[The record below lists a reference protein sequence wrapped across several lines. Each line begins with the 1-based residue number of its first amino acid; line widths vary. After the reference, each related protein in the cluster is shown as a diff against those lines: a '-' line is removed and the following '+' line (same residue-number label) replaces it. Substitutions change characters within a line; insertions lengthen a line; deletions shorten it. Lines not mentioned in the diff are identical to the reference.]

1 MVKLNS
7 TTAILSDLDGV
18 ILDLAYDKKF
28 WELWLPEQV
37 TRQTNKSIEEAK
49 AEIMTEIDIQR
60 GTLNFYDLNYWDD
73 LLNVDCMQIFQ
84 EKEERCSYLAG
95 SYEALQRLSTLKNP
109 KYILT
114 NGDPRIQEYK
124 AETQNF
130 LEFFDSIF
138 YSMHAGYPK
147 ESKEF
152 WALARHNLN
161 LEFEDAIFID
171 DDLKVVTAAAKAGI
185 KQVAWI
191 TQGKNRILQNRVET
205 FASLADLVSTI
216 T

>member
-18 ILDLAYDKKF
+18 ILDLAYDIKF

-37 TRQTNKSIEEAK
+37 ANQTNKSIEETK
-49 AEIMTEIDIQR
+49 AEIKAEIDIQR

-73 LLNVDCMQIFQ
+73 LLNVDCMQIFK
-84 EKEERCSYLAG
+84 EKTERCSYLRG

-109 KYILT
+109 KHILT

-147 ESKEF
+147 EEKEF

-161 LEFEDAIFID
+161 LNFEDAIFID
-171 DDLKVVTAAAKAGI
+171 DNFEVVTAAVKAGI
-185 KQVAWI
+185 NQVIWI
-191 TQGKNRILQNRVET
+191 TPGKNRILQNGVET
-205 FASLADLVSTI
+205 FPNLAGLVNAI

>member
-18 ILDLAYDKKF
+18 ILDLAYDIKF

-37 TRQTNKSIEEAK
+37 ANQTNKSIEETK
-49 AEIMTEIDIQR
+49 AEIKAEIDIQR

-73 LLNVDCMQIFQ
+73 LLNVDCMQIFK
-84 EKEERCSYLAG
+84 EKTERCSYLRG

-114 NGDPRIQEYK
+114 NGDPRIQDYK

-130 LEFFDSIF
+130 LEFFDSII
-138 YSMHAGYPK
+138 YSMHVGYPK

-161 LEFEDAIFID
+161 LDFENTIFID
-171 DDLKVVTAAAKAGI
+171 DDFKVVTAAAKAGI

-191 TQGKNRILQNRVET
+191 TPGKNRILQNRVET
-205 FASLADLVSTI
+205 FASLSDLVSTI

>member
-95 SYEALQRLSTLKNP
+95 SYEALQRLSTLNNP

-191 TQGKNRILQNRVET
+191 TPGKNRILQNGVET

>member
-138 YSMHAGYPK
+138 YSMHVGYPK

-171 DDLKVVTAAAKAGI
+171 DDLKVVTAAAKDGI

-191 TQGKNRILQNRVET
+191 TPGKNRILQNGVET

>member
-18 ILDLAYDKKF
+18 ILNLDYDIKF
-28 WELWLPEQV
+28 WESWLPEHVASQSN
-37 TRQTNKSIEEAK
+37 QSLEETKAK
-49 AEIMTEIDIQR
+49 IQAEIDTQR

-73 LLNVDCMQIFQ
+73 LLNIDCMKVIKEQ
-84 EKEERCSYLAG
+84 EEKCSYLEG

-109 KYILT
+109 KHILT
-114 NGDPRIQEYK
+114 NGDPRLQEYK
-124 AETQNF
+124 AEIQNF

-147 ESKEF
+147 ERREF

-161 LEFEDAIFID
+161 LNFEDAIFID
-171 DDLKVVTAAAKAGI
+171 DNFKVVTAAAKAGI
-185 KQVAWI
+185 KQVVWI
-191 TQGKNRILQNRVET
+191 TPGKNRILQNGVET
-205 FASLADLVSTI
+205 FPSLADLAAAIS
-216 T
+216 

>member
-18 ILDLAYDKKF
+18 ILDLAYDIKF

-37 TRQTNKSIEEAK
+37 ANQTNKSIEETK
-49 AEIMTEIDIQR
+49 AEMKAEIDIQR

-73 LLNVDCMQIFQ
+73 LLNVDCMQIFR
-84 EKEERCSYLAG
+84 EKTERCSYLEG

-109 KYILT
+109 KYIMT
-114 NGDPRIQEYK
+114 NGDPRIQDYK

-138 YSMHAGYPK
+138 YSMHVGYPK

-161 LEFEDAIFID
+161 LDFEDTIFID
-171 DDLKVVTAAAKAGI
+171 DDFKVATAAAKAGI

-191 TQGKNRILQNRVET
+191 TPGKNRILQNKVET
-205 FASLADLVSTI
+205 FASLSDLVSTI

>member
-138 YSMHAGYPK
+138 YSMHVGYPK

-191 TQGKNRILQNRVET
+191 TPGKNRILQNGVET

>member
-18 ILDLAYDKKF
+18 ILDLAYDIKF

-37 TRQTNKSIEEAK
+37 ANQTNKSIEETK
-49 AEIMTEIDIQR
+49 AEIMAEIDIQR

-73 LLNVDCMQIFQ
+73 LLNVDCMQIFR
-84 EKEERCSYLAG
+84 EKTERCSYLGG

-138 YSMHAGYPK
+138 YSMHVGYPK

-161 LEFEDAIFID
+161 LDFEDTIFID
-171 DDLKVVTAAAKAGI
+171 DDFKVVTAAAKAGI

-191 TQGKNRILQNRVET
+191 TPGKNRILQNKVET
-205 FASLADLVSTI
+205 FASLSDLASTI

>member
-1 MVKLNS
+1 MIKLNS

-18 ILDLAYDKKF
+18 ILNLDYDIKF
-28 WELWLPEQV
+28 WESWLPEHVASQSN
-37 TRQTNKSIEEAK
+37 RSLKEIKIQIQ
-49 AEIMTEIDIQR
+49 AEIDAQR

-73 LLNVDCMQIFQ
+73 LLNVDCMEIIREQ
-84 EKEERCSYLAG
+84 EEKCSFLEG

-130 LEFFDSIF
+130 LEFFNSIF
-138 YSMHAGYPK
+138 YSMHVGYPK

-152 WALARHNLN
+152 WTLARHNLN
-161 LEFEDAIFID
+161 LDFEDTIFID

-191 TQGKNRILQNRVET
+191 TPGKNRILQNRVET

>member
-18 ILDLAYDKKF
+18 ILNLEYDIKF
-28 WELWLPEQV
+28 WELWLPEHVANQSNQNLEEIKTKIQV
-37 TRQTNKSIEEAK
+37 
-49 AEIMTEIDIQR
+49 EIDAQR
-60 GTLNFYDLNYWDD
+60 GTLNFYNLNYWDD
-73 LLNVDCMQIFQ
+73 LLNVDCMEIIREQ
-84 EKEERCSYLAG
+84 EEKCSYLQG

-109 KYILT
+109 KHILT
-114 NGDPRIQEYK
+114 NGDPRVQEYK

-138 YSMHAGYPK
+138 YSMQTGYSK
-147 ESKEF
+147 EQKEF

-161 LEFEDAIFID
+161 LNFEDAIFID
-171 DDLKVVTAAAKAGI
+171 DNFEVVTAAVKAGI
-185 KQVAWI
+185 NQVIWI
-191 TQGKNRILQNRVET
+191 TPGKNRILQNGVET
-205 FASLADLVSTI
+205 FPNLAGLVNAI

>member
-73 LLNVDCMQIFQ
+73 LLNVDCIQIFQ

-95 SYEALQRLSTLKNP
+95 SYDALQRLSTLKNP

-171 DDLKVVTAAAKAGI
+171 DDLKVVTAAANAGI

-191 TQGKNRILQNRVET
+191 TPGKNRILQNGVET

>member
-114 NGDPRIQEYK
+114 NGDPRVQEYK
-124 AETQNF
+124 AQSQDF
-130 LEFFDSIF
+130 SGFFDSIF

-147 ESKEF
+147 EQKEF

-161 LEFEDAIFID
+161 LNFEDAMFID
-171 DDLKVVTAAAKAGI
+171 DGFKVVAAAAKAGVRKVI
-185 KQVAWI
+185 WI
-191 TQGKNRILQNRVET
+191 TPGKNRILQNGIET
-205 FASLADLVSTI
+205 FPRLIDLVDAI
-216 T
+216 G

>member
-18 ILDLAYDKKF
+18 ILNLDYDIKF
-28 WELWLPEQV
+28 WESWLPEHVASQSN
-37 TRQTNKSIEEAK
+37 RSLKEIKIQIQ
-49 AEIMTEIDIQR
+49 AEIDAQR

-73 LLNVDCMQIFQ
+73 LLNVDCMEIIREQ
-84 EKEERCSYLAG
+84 EEKCSFLEG

-124 AETQNF
+124 AETQKF
-130 LEFFDSIF
+130 LEFFNSIF
-138 YSMHAGYPK
+138 YSMHVGYPK

-161 LEFEDAIFID
+161 LDFEDTIFID
-171 DDLKVVTAAAKAGI
+171 DDFKVATAAAKAGI

-191 TQGKNRILQNRVET
+191 TPGKNRILQNKVET
-205 FASLADLVSTI
+205 FASLSDLVSTI

>member
-7 TTAILSDLDGV
+7 TTAILSSLDGV

-60 GTLNFYDLNYWDD
+60 GTLNFYDFNYWDD

-191 TQGKNRILQNRVET
+191 TPGKNRILQNGVET

>member
-18 ILDLAYDKKF
+18 ILDLAYDIKF
-28 WELWLPEQV
+28 WKLWLPEQV
-37 TRQTNKSIEEAK
+37 ANQTNKSVEETK
-49 AEIMTEIDIQR
+49 AEIKAEIDIQR

-73 LLNVDCMQIFQ
+73 LLNVDCMQIFK
-84 EKEERCSYLAG
+84 EKTERCFYLGG

-138 YSMHAGYPK
+138 YSMHVGYPK

-161 LEFEDAIFID
+161 LDFEDTIFID
-171 DDLKVVTAAAKAGI
+171 DDFKVVTAAAKAGI

-191 TQGKNRILQNRVET
+191 TPGKNRILQNRVET
-205 FASLADLVSTI
+205 FASLSDLVSTI

>member
-161 LEFEDAIFID
+161 IEFEDAIFID
-171 DDLKVVTAAAKAGI
+171 DDLKVVTAAANAGI

-191 TQGKNRILQNRVET
+191 TPGKNRILQNGVET

>member
-1 MVKLNS
+1 MINLNS
-7 TTAILSDLDGV
+7 TTAILLYLDGV
-18 ILDLAYDKKF
+18 ILDIEYDIKF
-28 WELWLPEQV
+28 WESWLPEHMA
-37 TRQTNKSIEEAK
+37 RKLNLSEEEAK
-49 AEIMTEIDIQR
+49 SEILTKIEMQK

-73 LLNVDCMQIFQ
+73 LLNIDCMQIIK
-84 EKEERCSYLAG
+84 EKEEKCFYIKG
-95 SYEALQRLSTLKNP
+95 SYEALQKLSALQNP
-109 KYILT
+109 KHILT

-138 YSMHAGYPK
+138 YSMHVGYPK

-152 WALARHNLN
+152 WTLARHNLN
-161 LEFEDAIFID
+161 LDFEDVIFID
-171 DDLKVVTAAAKAGI
+171 DDFKVVTAAAKAGV

-191 TQGKNRILQNRVET
+191 TPGKNRILQNEIKT
-205 FASLADLVSTI
+205 FPSLANLVSEI

>member
-109 KYILT
+109 NYILT

-191 TQGKNRILQNRVET
+191 TPGKNRILQNRVET

>member
-138 YSMHAGYPK
+138 YSMHVGYPK

-152 WALARHNLN
+152 WALVRHNLN
-161 LEFEDAIFID
+161 LEFEDTIFID

-191 TQGKNRILQNRVET
+191 TPGKNRILQNRVET

>member
-18 ILDLAYDKKF
+18 ILDLAYDIKF

-37 TRQTNKSIEEAK
+37 ANQTNKSIEETK
-49 AEIMTEIDIQR
+49 AEIKAEIDIQR

-73 LLNVDCMQIFQ
+73 LLNVDCMQIFR
-84 EKEERCSYLAG
+84 EKTERCSYLEG
-95 SYEALQRLSTLKNP
+95 SHDALQRLSTLKNP

-138 YSMHAGYPK
+138 YSMHVGYPK

-161 LEFEDAIFID
+161 LDFEDTIFID
-171 DDLKVVTAAAKAGI
+171 DDFKVATAAAKAGI

-191 TQGKNRILQNRVET
+191 TPGKNRILQNKVET
-205 FASLADLVSTI
+205 FASLSDLVSTI

>member
-1 MVKLNS
+1 
-7 TTAILSDLDGV
+7 
-18 ILDLAYDKKF
+18 
-28 WELWLPEQV
+28 
-37 TRQTNKSIEEAK
+37 
-49 AEIMTEIDIQR
+49 
-60 GTLNFYDLNYWDD
+60 
-73 LLNVDCMQIFQ
+73 MQIFQ

-124 AETQNF
+124 AETQSF

-171 DDLKVVTAAAKAGI
+171 DDLKVVTAAANAGI

-191 TQGKNRILQNRVET
+191 TPGKNRILQNGVET

>member
-73 LLNVDCMQIFQ
+73 LLNVDCIQIFQ

-138 YSMHAGYPK
+138 YSMHVGYPK

-191 TQGKNRILQNRVET
+191 TPGKNRILQNGVET